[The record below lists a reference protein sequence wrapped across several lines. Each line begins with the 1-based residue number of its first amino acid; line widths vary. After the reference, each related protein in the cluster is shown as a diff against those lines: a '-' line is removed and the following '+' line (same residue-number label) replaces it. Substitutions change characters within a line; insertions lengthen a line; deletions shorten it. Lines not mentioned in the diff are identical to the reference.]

1 MRPLLFALPL
11 LAGCGALDS
20 ATGCDFREAATSPE
34 PRCQERTG
42 LQATGFDVTC
52 EGIGGVAVDGG
63 CPTEGIVAGCD
74 ITAAGTS
81 GEVIDWYYAPE
92 TVETVTADCTG
103 GGTVIEG

>member
-1 MRPLLFALPL
+1 MRPLLFVLPL
-11 LAGCGALDS
+11 LAGCGAFDS
-20 ATGCDFREAATSPE
+20 AIGCDFREGSSNDPE

-42 LQATGFDVTC
+42 VQATGFDVTC
-52 EGIGGVAVDGG
+52 EGIGAIPVEGG

-74 ITAAGTS
+74 ITAAGTT

-92 TVETVTADCTG
+92 TLETVTANCT